1 MFDVFNADYYIH
13 VRVPREISFIFMS
26 PILIMM
32 CVLCMFLILFNYF
45 FEFRSQCV
53 LYVVLI
59 CHSDYVPLKGF
70 YLS

>member
-13 VRVPREISFIFMS
+13 VRVPREISIIFIS

-45 FEFRSQCV
+45 FSI
-53 LYVVLI
+53 LI
-59 CHSDYVPLKGF
+59 TMCIVCCLN
-70 YLS
+70 LSF